1 MSVCVSVHV
10 CALRTMEPDKKSRC
24 VLFLTLAIIFD
35 VVGLILFFLGI
46 FAPFS
51 FWDFFIL
58 SGSLLIFI
66 SLVFWIFW
74 YLGGLTVPYRELLLP
89 K

>member
-1 MSVCVSVHV
+1 
-10 CALRTMEPDKKSRC
+10 METSEKGRC
-24 VLFLTLAIIFD
+24 HLFLALAIIFD

-46 FAPFS
+46 FASFS

-58 SGSLLIFI
+58 SGPLLIFF
-66 SLVFWIFW
+66 SLFFWIFW
-74 YLGGLTVPYRELLLP
+74 YMGSLTVPYKELLP